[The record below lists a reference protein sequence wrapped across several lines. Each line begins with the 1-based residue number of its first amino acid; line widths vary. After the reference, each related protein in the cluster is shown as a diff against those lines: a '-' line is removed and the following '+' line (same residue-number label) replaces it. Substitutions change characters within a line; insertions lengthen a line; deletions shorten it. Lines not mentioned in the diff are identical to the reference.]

1 MGCVFCN
8 IVNRDIQTNIVYE
21 DKGAVGVL
29 DIHPRAPGH
38 VVLFPKD
45 HVHSILDLQS
55 EQIGLFF
62 QGVQNVVI
70 LLNNKINPEGF
81 TIGINHGEVAGQ
93 EVAHLHIHIIPRW
106 KNDGGSCIQSI
117 VQHISKK
124 SPDEIYKQIVS

>member
-8 IVNRDIQTNIVYE
+8 IVNKDIQTNIVYE
-21 DKGAVGVL
+21 DDVAIGVL

-55 EQIGLFF
+55 EQIGPFF
-62 QGVQNVVI
+62 HSVQKVVS
-70 LLNNKINPEGF
+70 LLQEKMTPEGF

-93 EVAHLHIHIIPRW
+93 EVAHLHVHVIPRW
-106 KNDGGSCIQSI
+106 KSDGGLCIQSI

-124 SPDEIYKQIVS
+124 SLDEIYKQIIS